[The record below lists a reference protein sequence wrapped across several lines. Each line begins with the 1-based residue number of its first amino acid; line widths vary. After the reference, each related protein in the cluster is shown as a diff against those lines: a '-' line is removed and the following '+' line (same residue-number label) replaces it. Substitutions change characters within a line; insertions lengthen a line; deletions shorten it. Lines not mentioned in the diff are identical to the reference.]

1 MPSDDLKDFQTSTI
15 DFYELLGLG
24 YEFSQKELD
33 RSWRKTALKYHPDKC
48 GPDEEAKKKFHL
60 AQIGYDLLSDP
71 STKATYDNARTA
83 RLQKQRQN
91 ELFEGRRRQ
100 MKEDLEAGERGVK
113 RRRVEEVDEEEK
125 LEREIRRL
133 AEDGKRRR
141 KEREEALRRDMQE
154 STEQKEVSKDAHQAG
169 ALNGHANPN
178 ENPGVTENDRT
189 VKIRISKK
197 KDNGTLTED
206 RLRIL
211 FSEFGDI
218 ETVDILPSSMEKKRK
233 TATVLFASIVGAH
246 ASVISFQSGKLA
258 KWKMID
264 SVDWLTGTEPH
275 CLSKNEKASRQNP
288 PNQRESPT
296 DGANPSNR
304 NGFSTST
311 SSMPPNNFPSNKK
324 PSFASFSAAGLDQ
337 AKTSSPD
344 VNSPTLEEMTL
355 IRLRKL
361 EQKALA
367 AEIERSDREADA
379 NGLEK

>member
-1 MPSDDLKDFQTSTI
+1 MPWADRKDFQTSTI

-71 STKATYDNARTA
+71 SSKATYDNARTA

-113 RRRVEEVDEEEK
+113 RRRDEDVDEEEK
-125 LEREIRRL
+125 LERQIRRL

-154 STEQKEVSKDAHQAG
+154 SSDQKDMSRDDHQAET
-169 ALNGHANPN
+169 LNGHANPN
-178 ENPGVTENDRT
+178 ENLGVGENDRT

-206 RLRIL
+206 RLRTL
-211 FSEFGDI
+211 FSEFGDV
-218 ETVDILPSSMEKKRK
+218 ETVDILPSSTEKKRK

-246 ASVISFQSGKLA
+246 ASVIGFQSGKLA

-264 SVDWLTGTEPH
+264 SVDWLTGQEPH
-275 CLSKNEKASRQNP
+275 CLNGYERVSKQNRPNEAVS
-288 PNQRESPT
+288 PNN
-296 DGANPSNR
+296 GANTSSK
-304 NGFSTST
+304 NGFSPST
-311 SSMPPNNFPSNKK
+311 PSLPHNNIPSDKK
-324 PSFASFSAAGLDQ
+324 PSFASFSAAGPDQ
-337 AKTSSPD
+337 SKTSSPG

-367 AEIERSDREADA
+367 AEIERTDREADA
-379 NGLEK
+379 RG

>member
-1 MPSDDLKDFQTSTI
+1 MPSDDRKDFQTSTI

-71 STKATYDNARTA
+71 SSKATYDNARTA

-113 RRRVEEVDEEEK
+113 RRRDEDVDEEEK

-154 STEQKEVSKDAHQAG
+154 SSDQKETPRDAHQAETS
-169 ALNGHANPN
+169 NGHADPN
-178 ENPGVTENDRT
+178 INPGVSENDRT

-206 RLRIL
+206 RLRTL

-233 TATVLFASIVGAH
+233 TATVLFASIVGTH
-246 ASVISFQSGKLA
+246 ASVIGFQSGKLA
-258 KWKMID
+258 TWKMID
-264 SVDWLTGTEPH
+264 SVDWLTGKEPH
-275 CLSKNEKASRQNP
+275 CLSRNEKVSRQKS
-288 PNQRESPT
+288 PNQPEIPADR
-296 DGANPSNR
+296 ANPSSR

-311 SSMPPNNFPSNKK
+311 PSIPHNNTPSDKK

-337 AKTSSPD
+337 TKNSSLG

-379 NGLEK
+379 NG

>member
-71 STKATYDNARTA
+71 SSKATYDNARTA

-113 RRRVEEVDEEEK
+113 RRRGEEVDEEEK

-154 STEQKEVSKDAHQAG
+154 SSDQNEMSREAQQAG
-169 ALNGHANPN
+169 ASNGHAYPN
-178 ENPGVTENDRT
+178 DTLGVTENDRT

-206 RLRIL
+206 RLRTL

-218 ETVDILPSSMEKKRK
+218 ETVDVLPSSMEKKRK

-246 ASVISFQSGKLA
+246 ASVIGFQSGKLA

-264 SVDWLTGTEPH
+264 SVDWLTGEEPH
-275 CLSKNEKASRQNP
+275 CLSGNGKVSKQNP
-288 PNQRESPT
+288 PNEAQSPVGGT
-296 DGANPSNR
+296 NPSSR
-304 NGFSTST
+304 NGFSASI
-311 SSMPPNNFPSNKK
+311 PSLPHNHLPSDKK
-324 PSFASFSAAGLDQ
+324 PSFVSFSAAALDK
-337 AKTSSPD
+337 AKTSSAG

-367 AEIERSDREADA
+367 VEIERSDREADA
-379 NGLEK
+379 SG

>member
-1 MPSDDLKDFQTSTI
+1 MPLDDRKDFQTSAI

-71 STKATYDNARTA
+71 SSKATYDNARTA

-113 RRRVEEVDEEEK
+113 RRREEDVDEEEK

-154 STEQKEVSKDAHQAG
+154 PSDRKEMSRDAHQAG
-169 ALNGHANPN
+169 ASNGHANPI
-178 ENPGVTENDRT
+178 ENLGVGENDRT

-206 RLRIL
+206 RLRTL
-211 FSEFGDI
+211 FSEFGVI
-218 ETVDILPSSMEKKRK
+218 ETVDLFPSPTEKKRK

-246 ASVISFQSGKLA
+246 ASVIGFQSGKLA
-258 KWKMID
+258 NWKMID
-264 SVDWLTGTEPH
+264 SVDWLTGQEPH
-275 CLSKNEKASRQNP
+275 CLNGHAKVSRQDG
-288 PNQRESPT
+288 PNEAVSLNDRGNTS
-296 DGANPSNR
+296 SK

-311 SSMPPNNFPSNKK
+311 PSLPHNNIPSGKK

-337 AKTSSPD
+337 RQTSSPG

-367 AEIERSDREADA
+367 AEIERADRKADA
-379 NGLEK
+379 GG

>member
-1 MPSDDLKDFQTSTI
+1 MPSDDRKDFQTSTI

-71 STKATYDNARTA
+71 SSKATYDNARTA

-113 RRRVEEVDEEEK
+113 RRRDEDVDEEEK

-154 STEQKEVSKDAHQAG
+154 SSDQKEMSREAHPAGVS
-169 ALNGHANPN
+169 NGHANPTDK
-178 ENPGVTENDRT
+178 PGVTENDRT

-206 RLRIL
+206 RLRTL
-211 FSEFGDI
+211 FSDFGDI
-218 ETVDILPSSMEKKRK
+218 ETVDVLPSSTEKKRK
-233 TATVLFASIVGAH
+233 TATVQFASIVGAH
-246 ASVISFQSGKLA
+246 ASVIGFQSGKLA
-258 KWKMID
+258 KWKMIE
-264 SVDWLTGTEPH
+264 SVDWLTGQEPH
-275 CLSKNEKASRQNP
+275 YLSRNEKVSKQSPPYQPENP
-288 PNQRESPT
+288 T
-296 DGANPSNR
+296 LGANPSSR

-311 SSMPPNNFPSNKK
+311 SSIPHNIIPSDKK

-337 AKTSSPD
+337 AKTSSPGI
-344 VNSPTLEEMTL
+344 NSPTLEEMTL

-379 NGLEK
+379 NG